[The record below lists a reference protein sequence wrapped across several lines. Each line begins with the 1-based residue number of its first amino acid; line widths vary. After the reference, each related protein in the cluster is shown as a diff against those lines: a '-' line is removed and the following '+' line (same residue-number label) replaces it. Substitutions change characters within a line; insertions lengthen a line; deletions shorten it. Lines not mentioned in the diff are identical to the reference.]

1 MLKRI
6 LVIALFLL
14 LGSLSS
20 AAQDQKPAAAPA
32 SDFKIPPE
40 AAKQTNP
47 VKPSPESLAKG
58 KKIYGFDCAMCHGK
72 DGGGKGDL
80 ATDIKLTLKDYRD
93 PDSLKGMTDGELAYI
108 IKSGKGDMPAEGD
121 RAKGDETWNLVNYIR
136 SFAKKESADKDKP

>member
-20 AAQDQKPAAAPA
+20 AAQDEKPAAAPA
-32 SDFKIPPE
+32 GDFKIPPE

-136 SFAKKESADKDKP
+136 SFAKKESAEKDKP